1 VALHAAPRDHSFS
14 LVHVSNPRVRVLAL
28 KKAEAGDETIV
39 RLVELDGKPAQD
51 VRISF
56 AGPLSA
62 AREVNGQEQPV
73 GSAQIVNGE
82 LVTSFSPYQ
91 PRTFAL
97 KLSSAHTPLTGP
109 RSQAVPRA
117 AAW

>member
-1 VALHAAPRDHSFS
+1 M
-14 LVHVSNPRVRVLAL
+14 
-28 KKAEAGDETIV
+28 

-73 GSAQIVNGE
+73 GEAK
-82 LVTSFSPYQ
+82 LVDA
-91 PRTFAL
+91 R
-97 KLSSAHTPLTGP
+97 
-109 RSQAVPRA
+109 
-117 AAW
+117 